1 MICSSLYPGDRFA
14 RQNRY
19 EPPPEFPL
27 DWPYSSIAHQFF
39 VFFVSFRN
47 IIKLGSRTLSSASEQ
62 KDLGKSILIDKLS
75 FK

>member
-19 EPPPEFPL
+19 EHLSEFPL
-27 DWPYSSIAHQFF
+27 DRPYSSIVHQFF
-39 VFFVSFRN
+39 FFVSFRN